1 MAGLYSCLRGKNEFS
16 IMASGLPDAG
26 PRLEPMEKAE
36 ECPGKKKSKF
46 QTFKNF
52 FVKKKRK
59 EPPAPDG
66 ESVLKQSR
74 SSDNVSSPDQA
85 EVLSDSEEYET
96 GSKGSMGNKALSHDS
111 VFVSDKPSSEA
122 NDGVVSSQE
131 NIPGKVKS
139 LQFQLQ
145 QAIRMDSPLAVT
157 PGKKCDDGGALSED
171 DGLPK
176 SPPEISTLHT
186 VLTGSTHRSSN
197 PVQRHSSLSLEG
209 TDSEDDEQAGTDA
222 SSSLASPLVSPDR
235 APLPADFSSP
245 ATPLACLDNS
255 VAKHRIAVKHKACA
269 RRRPARR
276 GVLGCLKPKSYTGKV
291 LKKEDKQ
298 RYNTR
303 IAEESTDQNKEEAG
317 LVTQREDTEEQKLKE
332 TTSVQSQAAAQS
344 RTSEET
350 TASPIRHS
358 EPPSTLGSSEQQQHH
373 PSNPAPEWKDVSE
386 SCIPPP
392 LESGPEVQ
400 EGSPAEPRVP
410 ANLCKSSI
418 PHDLSSTLTCTQDI
432 SFGDGVTEAKCKP
445 AEDEEPRS
453 FSEEVPNSYEGPL
466 SSACVLEPEAATLE
480 TDSSVEGTS
489 TGALE
494 ESSESGSSNCEPSLS
509 KLIDTEAH
517 PTPEEQAE
525 QKEAL
530 KKDPETKFDDNK
542 DVAGA
547 TEDSAKA
554 DNEAL
559 SGLQIEEDLMLKD
572 DTKTE
577 AEPETEDTR
586 RAKLAS
592 GEDDILVTEDSD
604 SVQHSSIQSLQDNS
618 PPSQPASESLPL
630 TNPNLHKAL
639 AANSDEPFSKAD
651 QPAADAC
658 LKQDL
663 KREQQTHFSV
673 GQKQIS
679 SSASKARFTI
689 APAWQRSLSGGSQQ
703 KDTNFLSPI
712 VPESFEEVKDSN
724 NKCTDITME
733 TSPAE
738 KPEVPAV
745 PDRGQVPSAHPVLKV
760 HPSREAPSSDNP
772 FGIRLRRTS
781 ALLKYSCE
789 SSAEPV
795 AAALTAEPAVCSNE
809 VVKAPQVDSTGSKPA
824 LPKKPEMSEENAVLC
839 SKTSE
844 RTGGRSASP
853 TWVTVAKQKQ
863 RVHQEHAIS
872 REPSLEETAD
882 RNPSAEKD
890 DSLRQTPLP
899 VSLSSGKN
907 ESTKLSCSTVTGS
920 CSSEMSQ
927 HATLEQEEKRPSA
940 SSPGAPASTA
950 EPPWLALAKK
960 KAKAWSNMPQIVQ

>member
-592 GEDDILVTEDSD
+592 
-604 SVQHSSIQSLQDNS
+604 
-618 PPSQPASESLPL
+618 
-630 TNPNLHKAL
+630 
-639 AANSDEPFSKAD
+639 
-651 QPAADAC
+651 
-658 LKQDL
+658 
-663 KREQQTHFSV
+663 
-673 GQKQIS
+673 
-679 SSASKARFTI
+679 
-689 APAWQRSLSGGSQQ
+689 
-703 KDTNFLSPI
+703 
-712 VPESFEEVKDSN
+712 
-724 NKCTDITME
+724 
-733 TSPAE
+733 
-738 KPEVPAV
+738 
-745 PDRGQVPSAHPVLKV
+745 
-760 HPSREAPSSDNP
+760 
-772 FGIRLRRTS
+772 
-781 ALLKYSCE
+781 
-789 SSAEPV
+789 
-795 AAALTAEPAVCSNE
+795 
-809 VVKAPQVDSTGSKPA
+809 
-824 LPKKPEMSEENAVLC
+824 
-839 SKTSE
+839 E

-907 ESTKLSCSTVTGS
+907 ESTKLSCSTVTAGS

>member
-1 MAGLYSCLRGKNEFS
+1 MAGLYSCLQGKNEFG

-26 PRLEPMEKAE
+26 PTLEPMEKAE

-59 EPPAPDG
+59 EPSAPGG

-74 SSDNVSSPDQA
+74 SSVNVSSPDQV
-85 EVLSDSEEYET
+85 EVSSDSEEDET

-111 VFVSDKPSSEA
+111 VFVSDSPSLEA
-122 NDGVVSSQE
+122 NDGLVSSQE

-139 LQFQLQ
+139 LQLQ
-145 QAIRMDSPLAVT
+145 QAIRMDSTLAVT
-157 PGKKCDDGGALSED
+157 PGKKSDGGGALSED
-171 DGLPK
+171 DGLPR
-176 SPPEISTLHT
+176 SPPEICTLYT
-186 VLTGSTHRSSN
+186 VLTGSTNRPPN
-197 PVQRHSSLSLEG
+197 PIQRHSSLSLEG
-209 TDSEDDEQAGTDA
+209 TDSEDDEQACTDA
-222 SSSLASPLVSPDR
+222 SSSLANPLASPGR

-255 VAKHRIAVKHKACA
+255 AAKHRIAVKHKACA
-269 RRRPARR
+269 RRKPAGR
-276 GVLGCLKPKSYTGKV
+276 GVLGCLKPKSFTGEV
-291 LKKEDKQ
+291 PKKDDQQ
-298 RYNTR
+298 RYDTR

-317 LVTQREDTEEQKLKE
+317 LVTQQEDSEEHNCKLKE
-332 TTSVQSQAAAQS
+332 MTSVQSQAAAQS

-358 EPPSTLGSSEQQQHH
+358 EPPSTQGSSEQQQHH
-373 PSNPAPEWKDVSE
+373 PSNPAPECKGVSE
-386 SCIPPP
+386 SCIPSPP
-392 LESGPEVQ
+392 ESGPEVQ
-400 EGSPAEPRVP
+400 E
-410 ANLCKSSI
+410 SS
-418 PHDLSSTLTCTQDI
+418 LTSMQDI

-453 FSEEVPNSYEGPL
+453 FSEEVPNSSNSPL
-466 SSACVLEPEAATLE
+466 SFTCVLESEAAILE
-480 TDSSVEGTS
+480 TDSSMEGTG
-489 TGALE
+489 TGTLE
-494 ESSESGSSNCEPSLS
+494 EWPESGSSNCEPSLS
-509 KLIDTEAH
+509 NLIDTEGH
-517 PTPEEQAE
+517 PTAEEQAK
-525 QKEAL
+525 QKGAL
-530 KKDPETKFDDNK
+530 KKDGETQLDDNK

-547 TEDSAKA
+547 TEDSAKE
-554 DNEAL
+554 DNEVP

-572 DTKTE
+572 DTKNE
-577 AEPETEDTR
+577 AEPEDTR
-586 RAKLAS
+586 RAELAS
-592 GEDDILVTEDSD
+592 DEDDILVTEDSD
-604 SVQHSSIQSLQDNS
+604 SVQHSVQDLKSTAEQSIQPLQDNS
-618 PPSQPASESLPL
+618 SPSQPANASLPL
-630 TNPNLHKAL
+630 TVLNLHEAL
-639 AANSDEPFSKAD
+639 AANSDESFGKAD

-658 LKQDL
+658 LK
-663 KREQQTHFSV
+663 REQQSNFSV

-679 SSASKARFTI
+679 SPARKARFTI
-689 APAWQRSLSGGSQQ
+689 APAWHRSLSGGSQQ

-712 VPESFEEVKDSN
+712 VPESFEEVKDSDS
-724 NKCTDITME
+724 KCTEITME
-733 TSPAE
+733 TSPTG
-738 KPEVPAV
+738 KPEVPVV

-809 VVKAPQVDSTGSKPA
+809 VVKAPRVDSTGSKPA
-824 LPKKPEMSEENAVLC
+824 LPKKPELSEENAVIC
-839 SKTSE
+839 SKTAE
-844 RTGGRSASP
+844 RAGGRSSSP

-863 RVHQEHAIS
+863 RVYQEHVLS

-890 DSLRQTPLP
+890 DSLRQTTLSA
-899 VSLSSGKN
+899 SLSS
-907 ESTKLSCSTVTGS
+907 ELSCSTVTGS

-940 SSPGAPASTA
+940 SSPGALASTA
-950 EPPWLALAKK
+950 EPPWLAIAKK
-960 KAKAWSNMPQIVQ
+960 KAKAWSDMPQIVQ

>member
-1 MAGLYSCLRGKNEFS
+1 
-16 IMASGLPDAG
+16 
-26 PRLEPMEKAE
+26 
-36 ECPGKKKSKF
+36 
-46 QTFKNF
+46 
-52 FVKKKRK
+52 
-59 EPPAPDG
+59 
-66 ESVLKQSR
+66 
-74 SSDNVSSPDQA
+74 
-85 EVLSDSEEYET
+85 
-96 GSKGSMGNKALSHDS
+96 MGNKALSHDS

-186 VLTGSTHRSSN
+186 VLTGSTHR
-197 PVQRHSSLSLEG
+197 
-209 TDSEDDEQAGTDA
+209 AGNDA

-276 GVLGCLKPKSYTGKV
+276 GVLGCLKPKSFTGKV

-480 TDSSVEGTS
+480 TDSGVEGTS

-604 SVQHSSIQSLQDNS
+604 SVQHSVQVLKSTAEQSIQSLQDNS

-630 TNPNLHKAL
+630 ANPNLHKAL

-651 QPAADAC
+651 KPAADAC

-733 TSPAE
+733 SSPAE

-789 SSAEPV
+789 SLAEPV

-839 SKTSE
+839 SKTS
-844 RTGGRSASP
+844 
-853 TWVTVAKQKQ
+853 
-863 RVHQEHAIS
+863 
-872 REPSLEETAD
+872 
-882 RNPSAEKD
+882 
-890 DSLRQTPLP
+890 
-899 VSLSSGKN
+899 
-907 ESTKLSCSTVTGS
+907 GS

-960 KAKAWSNMPQIVQ
+960 KAKAWSDMPQIVHSKDCQLKHWPLHKTVCGDASVKAPPGNSSARCGSSAGFAKQGDDDRGAAKVLDSSVTIRVKHKALKHTLQLPGGTTGLDCYGMISRQLRVPAEKMRLVSKGKVVRRGNIVDILKESAVFHAYGEQAECEDGLDQRDIKVLMTQLSVGM